1 MSNIYFLLCMEFA
14 KISVFAVGGGLAS
27 LPFLY
32 DMSDKYG
39 WFSYADLA
47 NMVAVSESTPG
58 PIGINMATYV
68 GYTSGGLFGGVIATL
83 SYVLPSVIIGTFVA
97 SFLQKFKTN
106 TTVEAAFY
114 GLRPAVCGLIAA
126 AGYQIVSI
134 SLLNIPAYQAGGGLM
149 ALLNLPAIIMFAIM
163 TTLTFKVKWHPVVY
177 IAIAAVVGIVL
188 KF

>member
-1 MSNIYFLLCMEFA
+1 M
-14 KISVFAVGGGLAS
+14 
-27 LPFLY
+27 
-32 DMSDKYG
+32 
-39 WFSYADLA
+39 
-47 NMVAVSESTPG
+47 
-58 PIGINMATYV
+58 
-68 GYTSGGLFGGVIATL
+68 
-83 SYVLPSVIIGTFVA
+83 A
-97 SFLQKFKTN
+97 SFLPKFKTN

-163 TTLTFKVKWHPVVY
+163 TALTFKVKWHPVVY

>member
-1 MSNIYFLLCMEFA
+1 MNIYLLLCLEFA

-32 DMSDKYG
+32 AMADKYG
-39 WFSYADLA
+39 WFSYGELA
-47 NMVAVSESTPG
+47 NMIAVSESTPG

-68 GYTSGGLFGGVIATL
+68 GYTCGGVAGGILSTL

-97 SFLQKFKTN
+97 GFLQKFKTN
-106 TTVEAAFY
+106 ATVEAAFY

-126 AGYQIVSI
+126 AGYQILTISI
-134 SLLNIPAYQAGGGLM
+134 LDIPAFQAGGGL
-149 ALLNLPAIIMFAIM
+149 AGLFNLPAILMFAVM
-163 TTLTFKVKWHPVVY
+163 TALTFKVKWHPVIY
-177 IAIAAVVGIVL
+177 IVIAAAVGVVL

>member
-1 MSNIYFLLCMEFA
+1 MNIYALLCLEFA

-68 GYTSGGLFGGVIATL
+68 GYTIGGIFGGILATL
-83 SYVLPSVIIGTFVA
+83 SYVLPSVVIGTFVA
-97 SFLQKFKTN
+97 GFCRS
-106 TTVEAAFY
+106 
-114 GLRPAVCGLIAA
+114 LR
-126 AGYQIVSI
+126 QI
-134 SLLNIPAYQAGGGLM
+134 
-149 ALLNLPAIIMFAIM
+149 LP
-163 TTLTFKVKWHPVVY
+163 
-177 IAIAAVVGIVL
+177 
-188 KF
+188 